1 MTVSILRLFLTVPWV
16 GLQYA
21 CRGLHV
27 DVRASS
33 DVTSGA
39 VMHDVGVSSLLL
51 LLCNLIIQKKER
63 T

>member
-1 MTVSILRLFLTVPWV
+1 MTVSILWLFLTVPWV
-16 GLQYA
+16 GLQFA
-21 CRGLHV
+21 CPELHV
-27 DVRASS
+27 DVRASY

-51 LLCNLIIQKKER
+51 LLCNLIIQKKEQ